1 MPFPTPTQKADT
13 TYLDNDSDAI
23 WQARAGIKK
32 NFDNVND
39 IIDSFTLSSPTE
51 QGVLGYN
58 GSTFTTLYPA
68 QDPNM
73 VYLTFDNFENTGNGI
88 MENNGFAKATIQNT
102 NHRTGIVKE
111 TIDSAGFTVLTF
123 PAGSYYW
130 QQPNPFQYSKTGN
143 VSSARF
149 FLRTLGFDSAG
160 GIRGGYADQDDDY
173 TATDQPQLLGQ
184 VYTTDIAGGS
194 TLSKVGYNGVQE
206 RTYFPDGHFDSAG
219 EVNTV
224 KFRNMDQ
231 WTFDTPQSMYLQ
243 YEIISGG
250 SQQQHPDIIIRRV
263 A

>member
-13 TYLDNDSDAI
+13 TYLDSDSDAI

-73 VYLTFDNFENTGNGI
+73 VYLTFDSFENTGNGI
-88 MENNGFAKATIQNT
+88 IDNNGFAKATIQNT
-102 NHRTGIVKE
+102 NHKTGIVKE

-130 QQPNPFQYSKTGN
+130 QQPNPFQYSRTGN
-143 VSSARF
+143 VSGAKWY
-149 FLRTLGFDSAG
+149 LRTVGFDSAG
-160 GIRGGYADQDDDY
+160 GLRGGYADQSDDY
-173 TATDQPQLLGQ
+173 TATDQPQLVGNI
-184 VYTTDIAGGS
+184 YTTDVQGGTTNRS
-194 TLSKVGYNGVQE
+194 VAYNGVQV
-206 RTYFPDGHFDSAG
+206 RTYFGDGPYDSAG
-219 EVNTV
+219 ETDTI

-231 WTFDTPQSMYLQ
+231 WTFDTPQSMYLG
-243 YEIISGG
+243 YEIVSGG
-250 SQQQHPDIIIRRV
+250 NQQQHPDIIIRRV

>member
-13 TYLDNDSDAI
+13 TYLDSDSDAI

-73 VYLTFDNFENTGNGI
+73 VYLTFDDFEHTGSGQ
-88 MENNGFAKATIQNT
+88 MANNGFAKATIQNT
-102 NHRTGIVKE
+102 NHKTGIVKE

-130 QQPNPFQYSKTGN
+130 QQPNPFQYSRTGN
-143 VSSARF
+143 VSSVKF
-149 FLRTLGFDSAG
+149 HLRTLGFDSAG
-160 GIRGGYADQDDDY
+160 GIRGGYADQSDDY
-173 TATDQPQLLGQ
+173 TATDQPQLDGF
-184 VYTTDIAGGS
+184 VHTTDVTGS
-194 TLSKVGYNGVQE
+194 GSLTKVAYSGSQE
-206 RTYFPDGHFDSAG
+206 RTYFADGPYDSAG

-243 YEIISGG
+243 YEIVSGG
-250 SQQQHPDIIIRRV
+250 NQQQHPDIIIRRV